1 MSADARLEQAVFA
14 QLREVAPPEARK
26 LKIAPELRLQG
37 DLGLDS
43 LALASLLFGLEGALG
58 LDLMSDPDMPDRMRQ
73 VRTVADLVAFAASLR
88 K

>member
-1 MSADARLEQAVFA
+1 VSADARLELAVFA
-14 QLREVAPPEARK
+14 QLREVMPPKARK
-26 LKIAPELRLQG
+26 LEIVREMRLQG

-43 LALASLLFGLEGALG
+43 LALASLLFGLEGEFG
-58 LDLMSDPDMPDRMRQ
+58 LDLMADPDMPARMRE